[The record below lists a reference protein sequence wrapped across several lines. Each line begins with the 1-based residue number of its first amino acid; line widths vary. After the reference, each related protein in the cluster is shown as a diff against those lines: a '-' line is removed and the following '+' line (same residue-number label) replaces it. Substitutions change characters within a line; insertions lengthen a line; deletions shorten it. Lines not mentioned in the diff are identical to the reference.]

1 MNLELTYQELNY
13 IIDGLATRIFQVEKL
28 IPSFGSE
35 DLKQIYEVEK
45 TELNILLNKVIA
57 NYKN

>member
-13 IIDGLATRIFQVEKL
+13 IIDGLATRISQVEKL

-35 DLKQIYEVEK
+35 ELKKTYELER
-45 TELNILLNKVIA
+45 TELNILLNKVIE
-57 NYKN
+57 NYKK